1 MGSAVN
7 APTSSANA
15 WLRRSRRRWTQSR
28 ALCCR
33 RRGPPRKLARPP
45 LGSGRRPRTFGVP
58 DLPPR
63 GPEGEGVR
71 GLASGDHIG
80 GIRTRADTQRA
91 PPRQPIPAPPPA
103 PWRCAG
109 QAASRPAGRGGG
121 YRRAWSTNSAT
132 PCAARRITRWRSR
145 FSAAT
150 RRSARRRRRHQPLC
164 WAQLGCCGGVH
175 GLDIRSCLAV
185 REWMKGCLMAGKRSL
200 EG

>member
-1 MGSAVN
+1 VGSAVN

-58 DLPPR
+58 DL
-63 GPEGEGVR
+63 
-71 GLASGDHIG
+71 
-80 GIRTRADTQRA
+80 
-91 PPRQPIPAPPPA
+91 
-103 PWRCAG
+103 
-109 QAASRPAGRGGG
+109 
-121 YRRAWSTNSAT
+121 RR
-132 PCAARRITRWRSR
+132 AARRVRGTRPRIGRPYRRDPGTRRHPTCPGTAAHPGTTTGSLALRGTGRVPARRSWWRLPAGVVDELGHAVRSATHHPVAILA
-145 FSAAT
+145 SAAT